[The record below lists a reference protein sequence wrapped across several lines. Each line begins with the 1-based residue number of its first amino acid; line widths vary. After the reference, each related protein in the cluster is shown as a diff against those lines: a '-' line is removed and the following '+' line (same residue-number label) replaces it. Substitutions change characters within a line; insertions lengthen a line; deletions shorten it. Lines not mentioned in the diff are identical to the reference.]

1 MNSSAARAVPTPD
14 ALAGKVAVVTGA
26 SSGIGQAVASTL
38 AERGST
44 LCLAGRHRDALE
56 AVAAAAPRASSV
68 HLFDADLE
76 DEHAVRNLVH
86 QIEVRVGQADIL
98 VHCAGAYGRGPLRDA
113 PVEQLDLL
121 YRINVRAPYLLTQLM
136 LPLLTASR
144 GQIVFMNSTQG
155 LEAAATVGQYAA
167 MKHALKAIADS
178 LRQELNAD
186 GVRVLTVFPGRT
198 ATPGMQ
204 DIYESANQEY
214 DPEVLLQP
222 SDIAAVIVNAL
233 TVPRTAEVTNI
244 SIRPF
249 IKSY

>member
-1 MNSSAARAVPTPD
+1 MSSSAGRTALTPD
-14 ALAGKVAVVTGA
+14 LLAGKVAVVTGA
-26 SSGIGQAVASTL
+26 SSGVGQAVASTL

-44 LCLAGRHRDALE
+44 LCLAGRHRYALE
-56 AVAAAAPRASSV
+56 QVAAAAPRASSV
-68 HLFDADLE
+68 HLFDADFG
-76 DEHAVRNLVH
+76 DEHAVRNLAH
-86 QIEVRVGQADIL
+86 QIELRVGRADIL
-98 VHCAGAYGRGPLRDA
+98 IHCAGAYGRGPLRDA

-121 YRINVRAPYLLTQLM
+121 YRVNVRAPYLLTQLM
-136 LPLLTASR
+136 LPLLIASR
-144 GQIVFMNSTQG
+144 GQIVFVNSTQG

-178 LRQELNAD
+178 LRQELNPE

-198 ATPGMQ
+198 PLPTMEDKA
-204 DIYESANQEY
+204 EHQEF
-214 DPEVLLQP
+214 DPELLLQP

-249 IKSY
+249 ITS